1 VLTRPAE
8 GRAEWSEQLHR
19 RALPMPVIGVL
30 RRAGDYMD
38 WTSGHGRSGRPGLEL
53 LHRDTGMSKRTLRR
67 HLKHGVDAGV
77 LTVTARSA
85 PGHTTC
91 YAAVVPADVPV
102 AAATPTGPRA
112 ADDGHRLPPTVA
124 NLHAPEALTVALL
137 AAIEAL
143 SQLLALLQG
152 SSVATVGGNGG
163 HQWPPSAATVATE
176 RSHSG
181 QTDANGGQTGAD
193 GGHQWPPSAA
203 TVATQVA
210 PHPVVT
216 PKPPPAPRR
225 DRSREPGDGQRPL
238 VASVVGGGEGTAGGD
253 RLRQDPAI
261 GGQTLRRAPPADV
274 VAGVLRGLAIAM
286 PDLVRTS
293 EAALVRRGLAEPVS
307 RLLGRGWT
315 EAELVEHLVRR
326 SWSGVGDAPAVL
338 AARARSLLERRSPAE
353 ERTIA
358 AAAARAAPAMAC
370 AAHGDPAGQERCPLC
385 RSGAPAEPDVATAAA
400 GGVPRPAGNWRH
412 LAATVGHE
420 P

>member
-1 VLTRPAE
+1 MLTRPAE

-38 WTSGHGRSGRPGLEL
+38 WTTGHGRSGRPGLEL

-77 LTVTARSA
+77 LTVTSRSA
-85 PGHTTC
+85 PGHATC
-91 YAAVVPADVPV
+91 YAAVVPADVPI
-102 AAATPTGPRA
+102 AAATPTDQRA
-112 ADDGHRLPPTVA
+112 ADGGHRVPPTVA
-124 NLHAPEALTVALL
+124 NLHAPDALTVALL

-152 SSVATVGGNGG
+152 PSVATVGGNGG
-163 HQWPPSAATVATE
+163 HQWPPST
-176 RSHSG
+176 
-181 QTDANGGQTGAD
+181 
-193 GGHQWPPSAA
+193 A

-225 DRSREPGDGQRPL
+225 DRSRDPGDGQRPL

-253 RLRQDPAI
+253 RLRQDPTN
-261 GGQTLRRAPPADV
+261 GGHALRRAPPPDV
-274 VAGVLRGLAIAM
+274 VAGVLRGLATAM

-315 EAELVEHLVRR
+315 EAELVDHLVRR
-326 SWSGVGDAPAVL
+326 SWSGAGDAPAVL

-358 AAAARAAPAMAC
+358 AAAARAAPATAC
-370 AAHGDPAGQERCPLC
+370 AAHGDPAGQDRCPLC
-385 RSGAPAEPDVATAAA
+385 RSGAPGEPEVVTAAA
-400 GGVPRPAGNWRH
+400 GGVPRPGGNWRH
-412 LAATVGHE
+412 LAAAVGHE

>member
-1 VLTRPAE
+1 MLTRPAE

-152 SSVATVGGNGG
+152 SSVATVGGN
-163 HQWPPSAATVATE
+163 
-176 RSHSG
+176 
-181 QTDANGGQTGAD
+181 